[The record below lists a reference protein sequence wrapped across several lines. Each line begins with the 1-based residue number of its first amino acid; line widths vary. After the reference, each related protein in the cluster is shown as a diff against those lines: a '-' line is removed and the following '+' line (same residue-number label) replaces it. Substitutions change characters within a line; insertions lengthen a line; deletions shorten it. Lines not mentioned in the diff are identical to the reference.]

1 MYYELIIL
9 GTLMSG
15 PFHGYLIAKIMQNIL
30 GPYGQLSK
38 GRLYPLLT
46 KLEEAGL
53 IMVKQVSEQ
62 QEKLSARRS
71 HIPSRSFQI
80 TEAGRKRLHELL
92 LDTTSYPGEY
102 QKLFLQKVT
111 YFSFLQPEERLHLIE
126 QYLSYCQ
133 SLISYGT
140 TRAEA
145 LANAG
150 GNPQESIDMTSAQLA
165 DLLIAMRHKI
175 HQWQQELLWAEELRE
190 QVKAR
195 MDAPPTS
202 RGGALS

>member
-1 MYYELIIL
+1 
-9 GTLMSG
+9 MSG
-15 PFHGYLIAKIMQNIL
+15 PFHAYLIAKIMQNIL

-53 IMVKQVSEQ
+53 IMVEQVSEQ
-62 QEKLSARRS
+62 QEKLSVRRS

-80 TEAGRKRLHELL
+80 TEAGRKRLHELM

-102 QKLFLQKVT
+102 QKLFLQKVA

-140 TRAEA
+140 TRA
-145 LANAG
+145 
-150 GNPQESIDMTSAQLA
+150 
-165 DLLIAMRHKI
+165 
-175 HQWQQELLWAEELRE
+175 
-190 QVKAR
+190 
-195 MDAPPTS
+195 
-202 RGGALS
+202 